1 MKQDFLEAEAKLGK
15 KRARKKMFILLII
28 CVFLYA
34 FLYFAVRNDIDLSK
48 SDDKMLF
55 MIFIA
60 MGAIVLLSSLIQL
73 IQSIMPAKNGKNL
86 ILPLEE
92 MDKQA
97 AAEII
102 NREVA
107 EGKILLEKDVEA
119 ENTVWRGKY
128 HERIMLL
135 PSYLIWNQTS
145 GIVTAVPRS
154 KIYWIGV
161 KTSYRRDGDLY
172 YVKLFIFT
180 EKKLLEVGGNDVA
193 HTKKLAEELYKY
205 IPNVFGNAEAM
216 REMGED
222 DFTYFLEQLFNR
234 NLREFLEFYE
244 TEKKNMPK
252 GPL

>member
-1 MKQDFLEAEAKLGK
+1 MKQDFLESEAKCGK
-15 KRARKKMFILLII
+15 KRNRKTISILFII
-28 CVFLYA
+28 VVSLYV
-34 FLYFAVRNDIDLSK
+34 FLYFATRNDIDLSK
-48 SDDKMLF
+48 SDDRMLF

-60 MGAIVLLSSLIQL
+60 LAAVMLFSVLVQL
-73 IQSIMPAKNGKNL
+73 IWSILPAKNGKNL

-92 MDKQA
+92 TDRQT

-107 EGKILLEKDVEA
+107 EGRVLFEKDVEA

-145 GIVTAVPRS
+145 GRVTAVPRS

-161 KTSYRRDGDLY
+161 KTAYRRDGDLF

-180 EKKLLEVGGNDVA
+180 EKKLLDIEGNDVE
-193 HTKKLAEELYKY
+193 HTQKLAEELYRY
-205 IPNVFGNAEAM
+205 IPNVFKNAEAM
-216 REMGED
+216 KKMGAEE
-222 DFTYFLEQLFNR
+222 FTYFLEQLFNR
-234 NLREFLEFYE
+234 NHREFLEFYE
-244 TEKKNMPK
+244 TEKKNMQED
-252 GPL
+252 L